1 MSALPRLILLGR
13 DGVINER
20 TGVPLTSPDQWIP
33 IPGSLEAIARLNHA
47 GIRVAVISNQP
58 GLGEGTL
65 DPDQINRV
73 HARLHAALARVGGH
87 LDAILFCPHAAGS
100 GCSCRKPEPAL
111 LRSVSLRLGIPLQTA
126 QFIGDSAV
134 DITAARAARATP
146 VLVRTGLG
154 LETLSEYPDLASI
167 PNYAD
172 LADAVDTL
180 LESCPE

>member
-20 TGVPLTSPDQWIP
+20 TDAPVASPEQWTP

-58 GLGEGTL
+58 GLGDGTL
-65 DPDQINRV
+65 DPDQLNRV
-73 HARLHAALARVGGH
+73 HARLYAALARVGGH
-87 LDAILFCPHAAGS
+87 LDAILYCPHAAEAQ
-100 GCSCRKPEPAL
+100 CSCRKPQPGL
-111 LRSVSLRLGIPLQTA
+111 LRSVSLRLGIPLQSA
-126 QFIGDSAV
+126 LFIGDSAV
-134 DITAARAARATP
+134 DIAAARAARATP

-154 LETLSEYPDLASI
+154 LETLTQYPDLAAI

-172 LADAVDTL
+172 LGEAVDTL
-180 LESCPE
+180 LENWPE

>member
-1 MSALPRLILLGR
+1 MNILPRLVMIGR

-20 TGVPLTSPDQWIP
+20 TEGPVVTPEQWSP

-47 GIRVAVISNQP
+47 GVRVAVISNQP
-58 GLGEGTL
+58 GVAEGSL
-65 DPDQINRV
+65 DPDQLNRV

-87 LDAILFCPHAAGS
+87 LDAILFCPHAVQAH
-100 GCSCRKPEPAL
+100 CSCRKPEPAL
-111 LRSVSLRLGIPLQTA
+111 LRSVSLRFGIPLQTA
-126 QFIGDSAV
+126 PFIGDSPADV
-134 DITAARAARATP
+134 DAALAARARP

-154 LETLSEYPDLASI
+154 AHTLADNPGFAAL

-172 LADAVDTL
+172 LAEAVDCL